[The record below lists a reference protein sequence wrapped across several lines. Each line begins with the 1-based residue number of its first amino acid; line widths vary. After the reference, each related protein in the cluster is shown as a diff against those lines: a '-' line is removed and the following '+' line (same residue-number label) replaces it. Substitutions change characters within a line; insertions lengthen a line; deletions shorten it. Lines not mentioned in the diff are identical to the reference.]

1 MSASTS
7 PRTIE
12 YIESNFSPVNA
23 HAEGIVDNERQYSR
37 LKRFTADRA
46 LIKNIAIIALII
58 GVLAILLAFAYNR
71 AKAPVIEIVEK
82 PVYIPKPEI
91 QIVKV
96 PHPGESKIIE
106 VPIIIEKQ
114 VKVPIQVG
122 VVTDEFTFFH
132 KEVITKDD
140 IYSVTV

>member
-106 VPIIIEKQ
+106 STINKSEINFFSSLIMVAFLIKIFFAINLQSLK
-114 VKVPIQVG
+114 K
-122 VVTDEFTFFH
+122 TF
-132 KEVITKDD
+132 
-140 IYSVTV
+140 

>member
-46 LIKNIAIIALII
+46 LIKNIAIIALVL
-58 GVLAILLAFAYNR
+58 GLLAIVFAYAYNK
-71 AKAPVIEIVEK
+71 AKAPVIEVVEK
-82 PVYIPKPEI
+82 PVYIDKPVYTT
-91 QIVKV
+91 VKV
-96 PHPGESKIIE
+96 PDPDMRCHR
-106 VPIIIEKQ
+106 
-114 VKVPIQVG
+114 
-122 VVTDEFTFFH
+122 
-132 KEVITKDD
+132 
-140 IYSVTV
+140 